1 MVYFDFCL
9 EENSISNN
17 SFSEEDSSPKPSV
30 IKNLPLES
38 SMQKRKLT
46 DKQVV
51 KKLEKKLST
60 MSKIKEENI
69 SKKDLTVEGGVYDY
83 YTAKDNYQD
92 EIPFDL
98 YNMVELAKRVNKP
111 YSIPKS
117 DNISHQ
123 DIRNLQRKYIV
134 FIFDV
139 WFIGTKKTKATSI
152 LI

>member
-1 MVYFDFCL
+1 
-9 EENSISNN
+9 
-17 SFSEEDSSPKPSV
+17 
-30 IKNLPLES
+30 
-38 SMQKRKLT
+38 
-46 DKQVV
+46 
-51 KKLEKKLST
+51 

-117 DNISHQ
+117 DNISQQ

-134 FIFDV
+134 FNF
-139 WFIGTKKTKATSI
+139 
-152 LI
+152 